1 MFYASGWIVDAVQK
15 LLFDASGWIVDAVQ
29 RLLFDASGW
38 IVDAATELPGVD
50 VEILGDSDCNDP
62 GDDSTP
68 KQN

>member
-1 MFYASGWIVDAVQK
+1 MFYASGWIVDAAVQK
-15 LLFDASGWIVDAVQ
+15 
-29 RLLFDASGW
+29 LLFDASGW